1 MGKVE
6 KHLKWLWLAVATMA
20 VGAQQWSESAVA
32 VESASIETNRFE
44 FNMDERSASVLDT
57 IMAELPSEATKA
69 QSHGDLVERIS
80 ARFLGTTYQAH
91 TMLGSPVQ
99 SEALVVKLDGVDCMT
114 FIDYVEALALS
125 RDRESFLQSLQNVRY
140 AQGKVDYLYRK
151 HFFSDWHTLEPKN
164 ARDITS
170 EISSNAMT
178 VEKVLNIKKDGS
190 EYVPGLGFIK
200 RQISFIPA
208 WAIDETLLDRLHNG
222 DYIGVFANEQGLDVT
237 HVGIVVKKDGKVW
250 FRNASSSPQNMKVM
264 DVPFVNYMRS
274 KPGIVVLRA
283 S

>member
-1 MGKVE
+1 
-6 KHLKWLWLAVATMA
+6 
-20 VGAQQWSESAVA
+20 
-32 VESASIETNRFE
+32 
-44 FNMDERSASVLDT
+44 
-57 IMAELPSEATKA
+57 
-69 QSHGDLVERIS
+69 
-80 ARFLGTTYQAH
+80 
-91 TMLGSPVQ
+91 
-99 SEALVVKLDGVDCMT
+99 
-114 FIDYVEALALS
+114 
-125 RDRESFLQSLQNVRY
+125 
-140 AQGKVDYLYRK
+140 
-151 HFFSDWHTLEPKN
+151 TLEPKN

-208 WAIDETLLDRLHNG
+208 WAIDETLLDRLHND

-250 FRNASSSPQNMKVM
+250 FRNAFSSPQNMKVM